1 MTTSWIN
8 VAGWTLVH
16 FVWQGAAIAALAACA
31 LRLLRSAR
39 PQWRYITACTAL
51 AGMLAAP
58 AITAF
63 VLTSAP
69 RVPFT
74 DSIRALR
81 SPQGAVV
88 GVSITPPWSPASV
101 RGSAASP
108 PAELRLP
115 TAIDIDG
122 VLSVLVTLWLAGV
135 VTLFARL
142 TVGCWRIRTLQA
154 AARFEAPSRW
164 QAVAEEIAN
173 RLGLTRR
180 FRVIDSI
187 SVATPTVVGW
197 LRPVI
202 LVPIAAMS
210 GLSARQVEAILAHE
224 LAHIR
229 RHDFLIN
236 FLQTFAETILFYHP
250 AVWWLSRQIRTEREH
265 CCDDVAVA
273 VSGDAAEYAAALAE
287 LASSSLS
294 SPALAMA
301 ATRGPLVERVRRLL
315 RVPDADRKPRRT
327 AVAVA
332 VALTSL
338 VAIGMLG
345 AMLRAQPIADDGEQF
360 GPDGIN
366 RRLGFNL
373 FPGPVQ
379 LPEGDPIDARAW
391 GVTVGSAPEFSM
403 IGFAARSVIR
413 QAYGI
418 DGMPV
423 VGGPEW
429 IDHETFDVFAPA
441 TLTLNDG
448 RPDEDEIR
456 AALQQMLEKQL
467 GLRTHREVRT
477 FPAYALVLAESGGRL
492 GPSLKPSVADCV
504 DAGSLAR
511 RNRDLALEP
520 MQKELESAAQAPTT
534 PERAQTIHRLQQRID
549 SRRQVAV
556 TQRVCGIDNNFFGL
570 SGARVTMSELASEF
584 HRAHYPLAPDRT
596 IVDRTGLTGAYDFE
610 LRFGLLPIA
619 AIGHANYAVGR
630 LLHPLG
636 IRSLFTALPEQLG
649 LKLVDATVSRD
660 VLVIDQINRPN

>member
-16 FVWQGAAIAALAACA
+16 FLWQGAAIAALTGCV
-31 LRLLRSAR
+31 LRLLRYWH
-39 PQWRYITACTAL
+39 PQWRYVTACTAL

-58 AITAF
+58 AITAV

-69 RVPFT
+69 RVPFA
-74 DSIRALR
+74 DSIRAFR
-81 SPQGAVV
+81 SPQGAIV
-88 GVSITPPWSPASV
+88 GVSITPPRSPASV
-101 RGSAASP
+101 SGSAPSP

-115 TAIDIDG
+115 AAVDTDG
-122 VLSVLVTLWLAGV
+122 VFSVLVTLWLAGV
-135 VTLFARL
+135 VILFGRL
-142 TVGCWRIRTLQA
+142 TAGCWRIRTLQA

-164 QAVAEEIAN
+164 QAVAEEIAS

-180 FRVIDSI
+180 FKVIDSI

-197 LRPVI
+197 LRPII
-202 LVPIAAMS
+202 LLPVAAMS
-210 GLSARQVEAILAHE
+210 GLSATQVEAILAHE

-236 FLQTFAETILFYHP
+236 FLQTIAETLLFYHP
-250 AVWWLSRQIRTEREH
+250 AVWWLSSRIRTEREH

-287 LASSSLS
+287 LATWSLS
-294 SPALAMA
+294 SPALTMA

-315 RVPDADRKPRRT
+315 RLPDVDRKPRRT

-332 VALTSL
+332 IVLTSL

-345 AMLRAQPIADDGEQF
+345 AMLRAQPIADDAEQF

-366 RRLGFNL
+366 RLLGFNL

-379 LPEGDPIDARAW
+379 LPEADPIDARAW
-391 GVTVGSAPEFSM
+391 GVTVGSGPEFSM

-429 IDHETFDVFAPA
+429 IDRETFDVSAPA

-456 AALQQMLEKQL
+456 AALQQMLEGQL
-467 GLRTHREVRT
+467 GLRTHRETRA
-477 FPAYALVLAESGGRL
+477 FPAYALVAAESGGRL

-504 DAGSLAR
+504 DVDTVAR
-511 RNRDLALEP
+511 RNRDLALQP
-520 MQKELESAAQAPTT
+520 TQKELESVAQAPTT

-549 SRRQVAV
+549 AQRQVAV

-570 SGARVTMSELASEF
+570 SGARVTMGELATEF
-584 HRAHYPLAPDRT
+584 HRTHYPLAPDRT

-619 AIGHANYAVGR
+619 AIGHANYVFGR

-636 IRSLFTALPEQLG
+636 VRSVFTALPEQLG
-649 LKLVDATVSRD
+649 LKLVEATISRE
-660 VLVIDQINRPN
+660 VLVIDEINRPR